1 MFVESENCSKF
12 AKRGKQVALVSGGLL
27 AAVFCV
33 SLATRSQQA
42 PPSTPAAAT
51 GAAAQGAAG
60 AGQGGPGAGRGGR
73 GGGFGFRKPSAADW
87 NDHDGWVSLFDGK
100 TLDNWKGNKDVWSVE
115 DGQIVGTASGDNPV
129 GTTYLIWTGG
139 EPANFTLKLDFMLAG
154 TAPNTGIQ
162 FRSFIRPPGFPGRGG
177 VGFGGN
183 PTVVCSDE
191 EAINDL
197 NPQTATP
204 AANAGGFGG
213 PGGPGGAGPGGA
225 PGAAGGAGAAAG
237 APQGGAAN
245 GAQAGAGRGPGGG
258 PGGPGGPGG
267 APGGGR
273 GRGPSDAMAKA
284 NAPYWLSGPQADFD
298 PQNTFSG
305 NFYDQD
311 GRGEMVFR
319 GQVVQTDM
327 CQQPQEIAT
336 LGDPADLAKF
346 INPLGQWNRYL
357 IIARDHVILEAIND
371 HVMSVTYD
379 DDPTRF
385 RASGYIGLQLEGN
398 GKLYFKNLYIKYR

>member
-1 MFVESENCSKF
+1 MFRHDSDHTNGHSRF
-12 AKRGKQVALVSGGLL
+12 AKRIGLVAVGFAITLFVSKLPIH
-27 AAVFCV
+27 A
-33 SLATRSQQA
+33 QQ
-42 PPSTPAAAT
+42 PPANANEN
-51 GAAAQGAAG
+51 AQPNGAAG
-60 AGQGGPGAGRGGR
+60 VAGGPQAGRGPGR
-73 GGGFGFRKPSAADW
+73 GFGFRRPAQADW
-87 NDHDGWVSLFDGK
+87 NDHNGWVSLFDGK
-100 TLDNWKGNKDVWSVE
+100 TLDNWKGNKNVWSVE
-115 DGQIVGTASGDNPV
+115 DGQIVGTASSDNPV

-139 EPANFTLKLDFMLAG
+139 QPANFSLKLDFMLAG

-183 PTVVCSDE
+183 PTVVCSDQ
-191 EAINDL
+191 EALNDM
-197 NPQTATP
+197 NPSTASTAEQPGP
-204 AANAGGFGG
+204 AGFGGRGGAAGPGQPGAPSAGRG
-213 PGGPGGAGPGGA
+213 PGGPGGA
-225 PGAAGGAGAAAG
+225 
-237 APQGGAAN
+237 
-245 GAQAGAGRGPGGG
+245 AGRGP
-258 PGGPGGPGG
+258 
-267 APGGGR
+267 GR
-273 GRGPSDAMAKA
+273 GRGPSEEMAKQ

-327 CQQPQEIAT
+327 CTQPEEIASV
-336 LGDPADLAKF
+336 GDAADLAKF

-371 HVMSVTYD
+371 HVMSVTFD

-385 RASGYIGLQLEGN
+385 RANGYIGLQLEGN
-398 GKLYFKNLYIKYR
+398 GKLYFKNLYIRYG

>member
-1 MFVESENCSKF
+1 MLADFASRSRHFKRAIKFILASGSLFVAVLC
-12 AKRGKQVALVSGGLL
+12 ARVAVH
-27 AAVFCV
+27 AQA
-33 SLATRSQQA
+33 QQA
-42 PPSTPAAAT
+42 PSAPGAN
-51 GAAAQGAAG
+51 GAAAPAGAQG
-60 AGQGGPGAGRGGR
+60 AGQGGPAGGPGAAGRGR
-73 GGGFGFRKPSAADW
+73 GGGFRKPSPADW
-87 NDHDGWVSLFDGK
+87 NDHDGWVSMFDGK

-115 DGQIVGTASGDNPV
+115 DGQIVGTASSDNPV

-139 EPANFTLKLDFMLAG
+139 QPANFTLKLDFMLAG

-204 AANAGGFGG
+204 AAGAGGFGG
-213 PGGPGGAGPGGA
+213 PGGAGGQGGRGATAAQGVA
-225 PGAAGGAGAAAG
+225 PTAGAAGA
-237 APQGGAAN
+237 APQ
-245 GAQAGAGRGPGGG
+245 
-258 PGGPGGPGG
+258 GGPGG
-267 APGGGR
+267 AQPGANGAGRGGPGGGR

-319 GQVVQTDM
+319 GQVVQTEM
-327 CQQPQEIAT
+327 CKQPEEIAT

-385 RASGYIGLQLEGN
+385 RANGYIGLQLEGN
-398 GKLYFKNLYIKYR
+398 GKLYFKNLYVKYR

>member
-1 MFVESENCSKF
+1 MSDRCTSILLTKI
-12 AKRGKQVALVSGGLL
+12 ASGIKKVALVGLGC
-27 AAVFCV
+27 AAALLFSRA
-33 SLATRSQQA
+33 SLRAQQA
-42 PPSTPAAAT
+42 PPSAGEAGQPNAAPS
-51 GAAAQGAAG
+51 AAEAPGSP
-60 AGQGGPGAGRGGR
+60 QGGPGRGR
-73 GGGFGFRKPSAADW
+73 GGFGFRKPGAADW
-87 NDHDGWVSLFDGK
+87 NDHEGWVSMFDGK
-100 TLDNWKGNKDVWSVE
+100 TLDNWKGNMNVWSVE
-115 DGQIVGTASGDNPV
+115 DGQIVGTASADNPV

-139 EPANFTLKLDFMLAG
+139 QPANFSLKLDFMLAG

-183 PTVVCSDE
+183 PTVVCSDQ
-191 EAINDL
+191 EAIDDL
-197 NPQTATP
+197 NPATTVQQPSGP
-204 AANAGGFGG
+204 AGFGG
-213 PGGPGGAGPGGA
+213 RGGAAGAGQPGAQNAGRGGPGGAG
-225 PGAAGGAGAAAG
+225 
-237 APQGGAAN
+237 
-245 GAQAGAGRGPGGG
+245 R
-258 PGGPGGPGG
+258 
-267 APGGGR
+267 GR
-273 GRGPSDAMAKA
+273 GRGPSEEMAKE

-327 CQQPQEIAT
+327 CKSPEEIAT
-336 LGDPADLAKF
+336 VGDSAELAKY

-371 HVMSVTYD
+371 HVMSVTFD

-385 RASGYIGLQLEGN
+385 RANGYIGLQLEGN
-398 GKLYFKNLYIKYR
+398 GKLYFKNLYIEYR